1 MASKIKTK
9 ALIAGITFC
18 IVTVA
23 ACAFAFYT
31 PARKH
36 SYDPFQIP
44 RDYAFIAYD
53 KNRIDL
59 YGAPEHWHR
68 LLSKF
73 DTLTFQGR
81 GKINIVHIGGSHVQ
95 GGFLT
100 DQLRQN
106 FIDLLNGAA
115 GERGF
120 LFPYQL
126 AKTNAQRS
134 VKCSYTGK
142 WEGCRNAVSDHSC
155 DWGMSGINAHTD
167 DSDAGFTLQI
177 SNKDSTAQTFSEV
190 KIYSSAGK
198 DWSFDFT
205 INGAQ
210 LDSTTVNQSCR
221 RFTFPQAQEKLEVH
235 LFKNDSAQTAFDLQG
250 IYIGN
255 SPTGLSYHTIGVNGA
270 STKSYLRCIDFG
282 PQVKSLA
289 ADLVICGIGVNDA
302 NVPSD
307 EFDAQLYQARYDS
320 LIYQFK
326 SANPNVCF
334 LFVTNNDTYYQKSYS
349 NPNAFKIRE
358 SMIALAQKHGGAVYD
373 LFGIMGGANSIRSWA
388 NQGLAANDYIH
399 FSKKG
404 YELQAHMMTAAFAE
418 LLGNYLASQPY

>member
-1 MASKIKTK
+1 MASKSKSR
-9 ALIAGITFC
+9 ALMAGITFS
-18 IVTVA
+18 IVSA
-23 ACAFAFYT
+23 AVCALAFYI
-31 PARKH
+31 PSLKR
-36 SYDPFQIP
+36 SYDPFQIS
-44 RDYAFIAYD
+44 RDYAFIAYE
-53 KNRIDL
+53 KNHIDL
-59 YGAPEHWHR
+59 YGAPDRWHR

-73 DTLTFQGR
+73 DTLAFQGR

-106 FIDLLNGAA
+106 FIDLFYGAG

-155 DWGMSGINAHTD
+155 SWGMSGINAHTT
-167 DSDAGFTLQI
+167 DSDAGFTLHVL
-177 SNKDSTAQTFSEV
+177 NKDSTTQTFSEV

-198 DWSFDFT
+198 EWSFDYT

-210 LDSTTVNQSCR
+210 LDSMTIGQSYR
-221 RFTFPQAQEKLEVH
+221 RYIFQEAQEKLDLQ
-235 LFKNDSAQTAFDLQG
+235 LFKNDSGQTAFDLQG
-250 IYIGN
+250 IYIGH
-255 SPTGLSYHTIGVNGA
+255 SPTGVSYHTIGVNGA
-270 STKSYLRCIDFG
+270 STKSYLRCVDFG
-282 PQVKSLA
+282 PQVQSLA

-302 NVPSD
+302 NVPAD
-307 EFDAQLYQARYDS
+307 EFDALLYQARYDS

-358 SMIALAQKHGGAVYD
+358 SMIALAQKHDGAVYD
-373 LFGIMGGANSIRSWA
+373 LFGIMGGPNSIRSWA
-388 NQGLAANDYIH
+388 NEGLAANDYIH
-399 FSKKG
+399 FSKRG

-418 LLGNYLASQPY
+418 LLGNYLASQTH